1 MHLYLIFDMK
11 YLLYSLFVI
20 LMGVSCQ
27 PKSLPTVFEVKENY
41 ALLKASHEIT
51 KPELEK
57 IQAQLAEYDFVLD
70 YSKSQFYEDD
80 KIKVLA
86 LTLQTPT
93 GQIGSTSADLVTIQ
107 YKYYGFRYDSENA
120 NSFYMGFME

>member
-1 MHLYLIFDMK
+1 MKYILFSLSLIF
-11 YLLYSLFVI
+11 I
-20 LMGVSCQ
+20 LASCQ
-27 PKSLPTVFEVKENY
+27 PKSLPTVFEVREGY

-51 KPELEK
+51 RVELEK
-57 IQAQLAEYDFVLD
+57 IKSQLAEHDFILD

-86 LTLQTPT
+86 LSLQTPT

-107 YKYYGFRYDSENA
+107 YKYYGFRYDSQNA
-120 NSFYMGFME
+120 NSFYMGFIE